1 MAKKMTKCATETK
14 KPAPAKKT
22 TGAKA
27 AKKKAAPAKTEPIEI
42 ELEEVEATAIELVH
56 SSSKVCD
63 ELEKAVT
70 SAVSQAVRK
79 VYKQNKVSLTTE
91 QAEKVALLLFG
102 D

>member
-1 MAKKMTKCATETK
+1 MAKKTTKPAAATK
-14 KPAPAKKT
+14 KPAPAKKA

-27 AKKKAAPAKTEPIEI
+27 AKKKAAPAKSETVEI
-42 ELEEVEATAIELVH
+42 ELDEVEATAIELVH
-56 SSSKVCD
+56 ASSKVCD

-79 VYKQNKVSLTTE
+79 VFKENKVSLTTE
-91 QAEKVALLLFG
+91 QAQKVALLLFG

>member
-1 MAKKMTKCATETK
+1 MAKKTTKSATTTK

-22 TGAKA
+22 

-42 ELEEVEATAIELVH
+42 ELDEVEATAIELVH
-56 SSSKVCD
+56 ASSKVCD

-70 SAVSQAVRK
+70 SAVSEAVRK
-79 VYKQNKVSLTTE
+79 VFKQNKVSLTTV